1 MKIVNVT
8 LRVKPGK
15 AEEFKAGVALIIPV
29 LEKVD
34 GTFAFVISQSDEDP
48 LEFHFFEAY
57 RDDEAFQAHLRLA
70 TTELSERAHMDS
82 LVDGPFQ
89 TTFGQGVAGGVRL
102 DTTVA

>member
-15 AEEFKAGVALIIPV
+15 AEEFKAGVALITPV

-48 LEFHFFEAY
+48 LEFRFFEVY
-57 RDDEAFQAHLRLA
+57 RDEEAFQAHLRLA
-70 TTELSERAHMDS
+70 TTELAERAHMDT
-82 LVDGPFQ
+82 LVDGPFR
-89 TTFGQGVAGGVRL
+89 TTFGQRVAGGVRL
-102 DTTVA
+102 GASAP